1 MSFFQIITGGVFF
14 NNLTKAIYLNNSWWI
29 PSFIHTTKD
38 ILLMIPIRD
47 KVRNA
52 RNSPLNNS
60 GLLFLIS
67 LAGIPIREGRMIP
80 IRFGSSVK
88 DR

>member
-1 MSFFQIITGGVFF
+1 
-14 NNLTKAIYLNNSWWI
+14 
-29 PSFIHTTKD
+29 
-38 ILLMIPIRD
+38 MIPIRD

-52 RNSPLNNS
+52 TNSPLNNS

-88 DR
+88 DSLIVGISEDKKLG